1 MLKNTTA
8 PKSFVSTTTH
18 SSCCS
23 LELEISTISKMLNA
37 KLIAGYFLAK
47 TRMGALSDMPSID
60 CWCKVSG
67 DAKVYGRWTYR
78 FMRSVLRGGTF
89 TMDGQ
94 PGNLRMANLMLA
106 PGAIPVRSTKLV
118 VLFSGR
124 IRMGQHRCWMRMAR
138 RCGTQR
144 PFGNPTRNK
153 LILLLGKISMG
164 PSSVKK
170 ATGYQ
175 MMHQ

>member
-1 MLKNTTA
+1 MLTNTTA
-8 PKSFVSTTTH
+8 PKSFASITTH

-37 KLIAGYFLAK
+37 KWIAGYFLAK
-47 TRMGALSDMPSID
+47 IHVGVLSDMPSID

-78 FMRSVLRGGTF
+78 FMRSVLRGGNF

-94 PGNLRMANLMLA
+94 PGNLRMANLTLA
-106 PGAIPVRSTKLV
+106 PGAIPVRLTKLV

-124 IRMGQHRCWMRMAR
+124 IQVGQHRCSMRMAG

-144 PFGNPTRNK
+144 PFGNPSRNK
-153 LILLLGKISMG
+153 LIILLGKISMG

-170 ATGYQ
+170 ATGF
-175 MMHQ
+175 